1 MLYSIRMKK
10 NAAFAVFKER
20 EEVDR
25 AFIELKAE
33 GFRPE
38 EVSVVLPEH
47 DGARDFA
54 ASDHMTRIK
63 QGALTGG
70 GTGLIVGL
78 GLGLLAGY
86 NLLPLVI
93 IAPFNPMMG
102 ALLVGFFG
110 MILGAASGA
119 LVGIGTPADPTERYA
134 AYLDDG
140 GILVSVHVE
149 DAKRARR
156 VMEILERN
164 NGTDI
169 SEINEDEAWRGVFA
183 HKNDFRP
190 SVTH

>member
-1 MLYSIRMKK
+1 MKK

-20 EEVDR
+20 SEVDQ
-25 AFIELKAE
+25 AFNELRTE
-33 GFRPE
+33 GFRPD

-47 DGARDFA
+47 GGARDFA
-54 ASDHMTRIK
+54 ASDHMTRIT
-63 QGALTGG
+63 QGAITGG
-70 GTGLIVGL
+70 GTGLLVGL

-86 NLLPLVI
+86 NVLPLVI
-93 IAPFNPMMG
+93 LAPFNPLMG

-110 MILGAASGA
+110 LILGAASGA
-119 LVGIGTPADPTERYA
+119 LVGIGTPAKASERYA

-149 DAKRARR
+149 DSERAKR

-164 NGTDI
+164 RGTDI
-169 SEINEDEAWRGVFA
+169 TEINEDEAWRSVFA

>member
-1 MLYSIRMKK
+1 MLISSSMKK

-20 EEVDR
+20 TEVDR
-25 AFIELKAE
+25 AFLDLKAE
-33 GFRPE
+33 GFRSN

-47 DGARDFA
+47 DGAKDFA
-54 ASDHMTRIK
+54 ASDNMTRIT
-63 QGALTGG
+63 QGAITGG
-70 GTGLIVGL
+70 STGLIVGL

-86 NLLPLVI
+86 NVLPLVI
-93 IAPFNPMMG
+93 MAPFNPIMG
-102 ALLVGFFG
+102 ALIVGFFG
-110 MILGAASGA
+110 LILGAASGA
-119 LVGIGTPADPTERYA
+119 LVGIGTPAKPSERYA

-149 DAKRARR
+149 DPERAQR

-164 NGTDI
+164 KGTDI

-190 SVTH
+190 SITH